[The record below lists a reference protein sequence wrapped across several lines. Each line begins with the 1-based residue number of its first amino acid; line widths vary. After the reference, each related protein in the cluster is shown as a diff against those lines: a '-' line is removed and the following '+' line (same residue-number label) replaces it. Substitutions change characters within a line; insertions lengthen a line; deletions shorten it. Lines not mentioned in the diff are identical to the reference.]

1 MQNLE
6 VAWMLAEIADLLE
19 IKGESRFKIAA
30 YRKAARSV
38 QELTRGIREV
48 YAQGE
53 LESLDGIGASLA
65 KTIAEQLET
74 GSTAYLEE
82 LREQVPPG
90 LLSIMDVPGVG
101 PKTAALLYRE
111 LGIEG
116 LADLEAAVEARKVRD
131 LKGMGAKKER
141 QIVSGLRRLRERDG
155 RTPIAMAR
163 PLAVSI
169 AEALG
174 SLESVDSISLAGSL
188 RRWCETVGD
197 IDILAACDETSEI
210 TEAFVKLP
218 IADEVIES
226 GPTKSSIYTRSGARI
241 DLRVVKPSQFAS
253 ALQHFT
259 GSKEHNVRLRGR
271 AKEMGYKINEYGVFR
286 VPAGAAEKSR
296 VGSDGDGDGEGEG
309 VRERLMEIT
318 NEGAVY
324 EILDLSPIPPELR
337 EDTGEIEA
345 AEAGSLPALVEARDI
360 RGDLHIHTN
369 WSDGVNTIMEMV
381 EAARSLGYQYL
392 AVSDHSKALSIAGG
406 LNEERLAEQIEAI
419 ARLNEALTDF
429 RVLTAIEVDIMNQ
442 GRLDLSDEILEQLD
456 FVTAS
461 IHRGFSQDRD
471 TITGRIATAMENP
484 HVDSIGHLTGRLI
497 GRRDP
502 YAVDVERVLAKAAET
517 GTCLE
522 INASPDRL
530 DLKDTHTRRAI
541 QKHGIKIAINT
552 DAHSVQGLNDM
563 IYGVHVA
570 RRGWASAKDILNT
583 MGVEDLVSFLQ
594 LDKGE
599 RFH

>member
-6 VAWMLAEIADLLE
+6 VAWMLTEIADLLE

-48 YAQGE
+48 YAAGE
-53 LESLDGIGASLA
+53 LGSLDGVGASLA

-74 GSTAYLEE
+74 GSIAYLEE

-188 RRWCETVGD
+188 RRWRETVGD
-197 IDILAACDETSEI
+197 IDILAGCEDSAEI
-210 TEAFVKLP
+210 TEAFLKLP

-271 AKEMGYKINEYGVFR
+271 AKEMGYKINEYGVFS
-286 VPAGAAEKSR
+286 AAEKSR
-296 VGSDGDGDGEGEG
+296 AGSDGDGDGEGEG
-309 VRERLMEIT
+309 VRERPLEIAD
-318 NEGAVY
+318 EGAVY

-337 EDTGEIEA
+337 EDAGEIEA
-345 AEAGSLPALVEARDI
+345 AETGSLPALVEARDI

-381 EAARSLGYQYL
+381 EATRSLGYQYL
-392 AVSDHSKALSIAGG
+392 AVSDHSKALAIAGG
-406 LNEERLAEQIEAI
+406 LDEERLAEQIEAI
-419 ARLNEALTDF
+419 ARLNEGLTDF

-461 IHRGFSQDRD
+461 IHRGFSQDSD
-471 TITGRIATAMENP
+471 TITGRIMAAMENP

-497 GRRDP
+497 GRREP

-541 QKHGIKIAINT
+541 QEHGVRITINT

-570 RRGWASAKDILNT
+570 RRGWASAEDILNT
-583 MGVEDLVSFLQ
+583 RGVEDLVSFLQ

>member
-1 MQNLE
+1 LQNLE
-6 VAWMLAEIADLLE
+6 VAWMLTEIADLLE

-48 YAQGE
+48 YAAGE
-53 LESLDGIGASLA
+53 LGSLDGVGASLA

-74 GSTAYLEE
+74 GSIAYLEE

-188 RRWCETVGD
+188 RRWRETVGD
-197 IDILAACDETSEI
+197 IDILAGCEDSAEI
-210 TEAFVKLP
+210 TEAFLKLP

-271 AKEMGYKINEYGVFR
+271 AKEMGYKINEYGVFS
-286 VPAGAAEKSR
+286 AAEKSR
-296 VGSDGDGDGEGEG
+296 AGSDGDGDGEGEG
-309 VRERLMEIT
+309 VRERPLEIAD
-318 NEGAVY
+318 EGAVY

-337 EDTGEIEA
+337 EDAGEIEA
-345 AEAGSLPALVEARDI
+345 AETGSLPALVEARDI

-381 EAARSLGYQYL
+381 EATRSLGYQYL
-392 AVSDHSKALSIAGG
+392 AVSDHSKALAIAGG
-406 LNEERLAEQIEAI
+406 LDEERLAEQIEAI
-419 ARLNEALTDF
+419 ARLNEGLTDF

-461 IHRGFSQDRD
+461 IHRGFSQDSD
-471 TITGRIATAMENP
+471 TITGRIMAAMENP

-497 GRRDP
+497 GRREP

-541 QKHGIKIAINT
+541 QEHGVRITINT

-570 RRGWASAKDILNT
+570 RRGWASAEDILNT
-583 MGVEDLVSFLQ
+583 RGVEDLVSFLQ